1 MMSSR
6 KPLPNNIAM
15 KMMQMVA
22 VMTSTLTSVA
32 LDASLE
38 GRDGLWEVA
47 CSENSWLT
55 AAANEHGI
63 PSRRINFAQG
73 YDIYKPETWMR
84 LKEERRQRRPKK
96 IWLSLPCTKFC
107 IWTQVN
113 YNTPER
119 KEVLESMRRRERRML
134 RWVADFLVTAL
145 DEDPDLDVYWEW
157 TYPCSGWQQG
167 PMVKLEQDLQ
177 KRGIAW
183 ESCRI
188 DGCNY
193 GLMDSKNEFVLHKKW
208 LIKTTDELFWKN
220 FRQKCAPE
228 TIPTASFKAWKQ
240 AELPITRRGWSK
252 ALFDIGNVNLLLFD
266 TSSS

>member
-1 MMSSR
+1 MSKSMTKSMMSSR

-96 IWLSLPCTKFC
+96 IWLSLVPSFANGLRSTTTLPSARKCLKAC
-107 IWTQVN
+107 DVVN
-113 YNTPER
+113 
-119 KEVLESMRRRERRML
+119 
-134 RWVADFLVTAL
+134 
-145 DEDPDLDVYWEW
+145 
-157 TYPCSGWQQG
+157 
-167 PMVKLEQDLQ
+167 
-177 KRGIAW
+177 
-183 ESCRI
+183 
-188 DGCNY
+188 
-193 GLMDSKNEFVLHKKW
+193 
-208 LIKTTDELFWKN
+208 
-220 FRQKCAPE
+220 
-228 TIPTASFKAWKQ
+228 
-240 AELPITRRGWSK
+240 AEC
-252 ALFDIGNVNLLLFD
+252 
-266 TSSS
+266 